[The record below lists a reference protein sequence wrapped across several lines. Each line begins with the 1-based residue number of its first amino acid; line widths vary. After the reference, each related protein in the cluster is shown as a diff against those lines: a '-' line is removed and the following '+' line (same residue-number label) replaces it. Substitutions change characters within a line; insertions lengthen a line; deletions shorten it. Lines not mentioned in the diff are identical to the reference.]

1 MKAANFYSQL
11 NGVFKVPV
19 CRIFFICSVFILYAQ
34 DTQNNG
40 NIRSLRQDFAKAD
53 LSRKVIILKDASASE
68 KKSAVP
74 LYKDALEYV
83 EISYGILN
91 TDSQLLSLGIIAVTK
106 LGEYNDKTSA
116 QNIRFLFSTVES
128 EDFKIACL
136 KSLGVLME
144 RDSDFIAYLNT
155 LYENGF
161 SDLIA
166 GKKFNINLLAAIAD
180 ALKNF
185 ADPSSFE
192 ILFKTLLYPVSEKL
206 KSAVKSALN
215 NIPFDYYREIVAK
228 QDREDLQY
236 MYTLYVSAKENSHI
250 EKQELGK
257 ISEAAIRYG
266 LENLNASAVQA
277 EALISET
284 LDVLAALKWSN
295 ASDSVNKYF
304 FYAQKGRKTKKDGID
319 RLIPVIN
326 CMGNLGTAEC
336 SQNLSIFLGVLN
348 SETEKTKEYSERL
361 MLALIKALEK
371 LGDKTAFDYLLNI
384 GYLQYSETVKQ
395 AAKDAIEE
403 LKW

>member
-1 MKAANFYSQL
+1 MKTANFYRQL
-11 NGVFKVPV
+11 TGAFKLPV

-68 KKSAVP
+68 KKSAAP

-116 QNIRFLFSTVES
+116 QNIRFLFSTVEN

-215 NIPFDYYREIVAK
+215 NIPFDYYREIVGK

-304 FYAQKGRKTKKDGID
+304 FYAQKGRKIKKDGID